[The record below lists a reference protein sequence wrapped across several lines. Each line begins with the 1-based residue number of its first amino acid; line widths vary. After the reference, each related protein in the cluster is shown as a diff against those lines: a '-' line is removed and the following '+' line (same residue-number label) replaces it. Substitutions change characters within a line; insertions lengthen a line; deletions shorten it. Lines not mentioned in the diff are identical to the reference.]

1 MLRINSFYTDAFKN
15 VNTFISTNV
24 DLLGDSQ
31 LGNITVK
38 DGGRLTIGKD
48 SLVKDSLLKN
58 GETGNGTT
66 KIYWKKDIKIEGKG
80 KILVGVDPYDIG
92 GIQELVQV

>member
-15 VNTFISTNV
+15 INTFISTNV

-31 LGNITVK
+31 LENITVK
-38 DGGRLTIGKD
+38 DGGRLTIG
-48 SLVKDSLLKN
+48 KDSLLKN

-66 KIYWKKDIKIEGKG
+66 KIY
-80 KILVGVDPYDIG
+80 
-92 GIQELVQV
+92 

>member
-24 DLLGDSQ
+24 DLLRDSQ

-38 DGGRLTIGKD
+38 DGGRLTIG
-48 SLVKDSLLKN
+48 KDSLLKN